1 MATHTA
7 SRPGRQTL
15 ISVAIVTAC
24 GVSALTYSGDAL
36 AQTDARNQSRATMID
51 EILVTAQR
59 RSERIEDV
67 PISINAFDQGALDR
81 FGILST
87 DQLQFATPGIV
98 NTATSGDGISAIYIR
113 GVGTGYSGPGLEGR
127 AVAYSSGQ
135 IDEDYQRE
143 YRDFE
148 YYAQRQQGNHDAL
161 AERYRDWS
169 QSNHDSVRGA
179 LRAAGLQAQQFDRED
194 SALRSIEAQIENAA
208 GTKQLLQAGGSI
220 AAMQVEQLQKLRQLQ
235 MAQIQLQAS
244 HVGGQVDRQ
253 AEDDSAWHRA
263 VAPRD
268 NNPDTQQP
276 I

>member
-1 MATHTA
+1 MSKMAA
-7 SRPGRQTL
+7 FFLL
-15 ISVAIVTAC
+15 ISTFIFSPPSFSGGGGLTGGATEATQILNNAELIDVAIKEAENLAYTIRQYEIMYENFRN
-24 GVSALTYSGDAL
+24 LPNHIKQQAL
-36 AQTDARNQSRATMID
+36 ADLQN
-51 EILVTAQR
+51 LAQ
-59 RSERIEDV
+59 IV
-67 PISINAFDQGALDR
+67 
-81 FGILST
+81 ST
-87 DQLQFATPGIV
+87 
-98 NTATSGDGISAIYIR
+98 
-113 GVGTGYSGPGLEGR
+113 GR

-135 IDEDYQRE
+135 IDEDYRRE

-148 YYAQRQQGNHDAL
+148 HYAQRQQESHDAL
-161 AERYRDWS
+161 AERYRNWS

-179 LRAAGLQAQQFDRED
+179 LRAAGLQAQQFDREA
-194 SALRSIEAQIENAA
+194 SALRSIELQMENAV

-220 AAMQVEQLQKLRQLQ
+220 AAIQVKQLQKLRQLQ

-276 I
+276 IQANDLF

>member
-1 MATHTA
+1 MN
-7 SRPGRQTL
+7 TL
-15 ISVAIVTAC
+15 KRKTLAVSVALALT
-24 GVSALTYSGDAL
+24 VSAVPPVVAGGGGLTGGATEITQLLNNTELLDIAIKEAENLAYQIRQYEIMYENMRNLPNHIKQQAL
-36 AQTDARNQSRATMID
+36 ADLQALASIVAT
-51 EILVTAQR
+51 
-59 RSERIEDV
+59 
-67 PISINAFDQGALDR
+67 G
-81 FGILST
+81 
-87 DQLQFATPGIV
+87 
-98 NTATSGDGISAIYIR
+98 R
-113 GVGTGYSGPGLEGR
+113 G
-127 AVAYSSGQ
+127 VAYSSGQ

-143 YRDFE
+143 HRSFE
-148 YYAQRQQGNHDAL
+148 YYEQMQRGETGQRDHA
-161 AERYRDWS
+161 AFSERYRDWS
-169 QSNHDSVRGA
+169 EVNHDSVRGA

-194 SALRSIEAQIENAA
+194 SALRTIEAQMESAA

-276 I
+276 IQANDLF

>member
-1 MATHTA
+1 MKKMIGAA
-7 SRPGRQTL
+7 ML
-15 ISVAIVTAC
+15 AAALSVSLPV
-24 GVSALTYSGDAL
+24 YSGGGGLTGGATEITQLLNNAELLDIAIKEAENLAYQIRQYEIMYENFRNLPNHIKQQAL
-36 AQTDARNQSRATMID
+36 ADLQALA
-51 EILVTAQR
+51 
-59 RSERIEDV
+59 
-67 PISINAFDQGALDR
+67 SIV
-81 FGILST
+81 ST
-87 DQLQFATPGIV
+87 
-98 NTATSGDGISAIYIR
+98 
-113 GVGTGYSGPGLEGR
+113 GR

-194 SALRSIEAQIENAA
+194 SALRTIEAQMESAS

-268 NNPDTQQP
+268 NNPDSQQP
-276 I
+276 IQANDLF